1 MTSSIPA
8 SCTEIPLWPEGVPNQ
23 VPNPP
28 AELVGDE
35 LCVSRVHRP
44 TLTRFAVPSARA
56 CGTAVIIC
64 PGGGYQMLSF
74 LKEGIE
80 YAQWANALGMEA
92 FVLKSRLAD
101 YGQPA
106 PLQDVLRAVRLV
118 RSRAAEFGVRAVR
131 IGVMGSSA
139 GGHLAACAGTLYD
152 HPAGRTGAA
161 LDAVSARPD
170 FLILAYP
177 VITMEPGVTHAGSRL
192 ALLGAQP
199 SPELSALYSVERQ
212 VTSATPPTFIM
223 HTQEDAAVPVENAVR
238 FFTALTRV
246 GVPAELHV
254 YEKGEHGA
262 GMRLPQLPLAG
273 WPAAAAT
280 WLCGGEKRQASLSAP
295 HGRGA

>member
-1 MTSSIPA
+1 MTSSTPA

-35 LCVSRVHRP
+35 HCVSRVHRP
-44 TLTRFAVPSARA
+44 TLTRFAAPADRA

-80 YAQWANALGMEA
+80 YAQWANALGIEA

-101 YGQPA
+101 YGHPA

-118 RSRAAEFGVRAVR
+118 RSRAAEFGVRTER

-170 FLILAYP
+170 FLLLAYP
-177 VITMEPGVTHAGSRL
+177 VVTMEPGVTHAGSRL

-199 SPELSALYSVERQ
+199 SPELSKLYSVERQ
-212 VTSATPPTFIM
+212 VTSATPPTIIM
-223 HTQEDAAVPVENAVR
+223 HTQEDAAVPVDNAVR
-238 FFTALTRV
+238 FFTALTRA
-246 GVPAELHV
+246 GVPAEFHAF
-254 YEKGEHGA
+254 EKGEHGA
-262 GMRLPQLPLAG
+262 GMRSREIPLSDWPNRAG
-273 WPAAAAT
+273 A
-280 WLCGGEKRQASLSAP
+280 WLR
-295 HGRGA
+295 GRGLIF